1 MSLRPA
7 GPPCYGQLTVA
18 SKLPITDAL
27 GGTGGTL
34 KVSAQIAA
42 RLHPV
47 LYFRVKALAA
57 NAAKVFIGDTNVA
70 VGTGDEL
77 APGESIAVDHS
88 DPTLWFVIASNAADK
103 ISVTAVLAG

>member
-18 SKLPITDAL
+18 SKLPITDAV
-27 GGTGGTL
+27 GPSSA

-42 RLHPV
+42 RAHPV
-47 LYFRVKALAA
+47 LFFRVKALAG
-57 NAAKVFIGDTNVA
+57 NAGKVYLGDTNVA
-70 VGTGDEL
+70 TGTGDEL
-77 APGESIAVDHS
+77 APGESISVDHV
-88 DPTLWFVIASNAADK
+88 DPSLFYVIAATVTDK